1 MIEESNVL
9 NSEKNNNFNVT
20 FFEPSELTKTY
31 FNSISQDII
40 KKVYD
45 NFKPDFEMLN
55 YTIDTII

>member
-1 MIEESNVL
+1 MIKESNVL
-9 NSEKNNNFNVT
+9 NSERNNNSNT

-31 FNSISQDII
+31 FNSISQEII

-45 NFKPDFEMLN
+45 NFKPDFEMFN

>member
-9 NSEKNNNFNVT
+9 NSEKNNNFIVT

-45 NFKPDFEMLN
+45 NFKPDFEMFN

>member
-9 NSEKNNNFNVT
+9 NSEKNNNSNNT

-31 FNSISQDII
+31 FNSISQEII

-45 NFKPDFEMLN
+45 NFKPDFEMFN

>member
-9 NSEKNNNFNVT
+9 NSEKNNNSNT

-31 FNSISQDII
+31 FNSISQEII

-45 NFKPDFEMLN
+45 NFKPDFEMFN

>member
-9 NSEKNNNFNVT
+9 NSERNNNSNT

-31 FNSISQDII
+31 FNSISQEII

-45 NFKPDFEMLN
+45 NFKPDFEMFN